1 MNLDNDEIL
10 ENETL
15 ELEEEPG
22 EIQENEEP
30 GENLEE
36 TQAETQEQID
46 YTQDFVML
54 ENLTFIQVSLM
65 GVLVFYFVLSLVVK
79 FIKSFF

>member
-1 MNLDNDEIL
+1 MNLDNDFL
-10 ENETL
+10 LN
-15 ELEEEPG
+15 
-22 EIQENEEP
+22 ENEEP

-36 TQAETQEQID
+36 TQAETQEQTID
-46 YTQDFVML
+46 YKQDFVML